1 MSENI
6 RVVVTGVSG
15 RMGQM
20 IVSGVLSST
29 KTRLVGALEREGH
42 DWIGKDL
49 GLVSG
54 LNPLGVEVSD
64 DPALVFKNADA
75 IVDFSAPKA
84 SVEFSKLA
92 AERGIVH
99 VIGTTGFNDQE
110 LALIEN
116 SGKKAKIIRAGNMSL
131 GVNLLVQL
139 TKKVAATLDNDFDI
153 EIIETHHNKKVDAP
167 SGTAIML
174 GDAAADGRQ
183 VALSKVRDSGRDGI
197 TAVRNKGDIG
207 FVSVRGGDVV
217 GEHDVLF
224 AAAGERIVL
233 RHIATDRAIFVRG
246 ALKAVEWGI
255 LQAPGEY
262 SMEDVLGL

>member
-54 LNPLGVEVSD
+54 LNTLGVEVSD
-64 DPALVFKNADA
+64 DPASVFKDTDA
-75 IVDFSAPKA
+75 IIDFSAPKA

-139 TKKVAATLDNDFDI
+139 TKKVAATLDLRASHLLHSFLPSLFRLSPAT
-153 EIIETHHNKKVDAP
+153 ETPRTAFLVHNEPP
-167 SGTAIML
+167 S
-174 GDAAADGRQ
+174 R
-183 VALSKVRDSGRDGI
+183 
-197 TAVRNKGDIG
+197 
-207 FVSVRGGDVV
+207 
-217 GEHDVLF
+217 
-224 AAAGERIVL
+224 RIPQPMEC
-233 RHIATDRAIFVRG
+233 DRAI
-246 ALKAVEWGI
+246 K
-255 LQAPGEY
+255 
-262 SMEDVLGL
+262 

>member
-42 DWIGKDL
+42 DWIGQDL

-54 LNPLGVEVSD
+54 LNTLGVEVSD
-64 DPALVFKNADA
+64 DPASVFKDADA

-116 SGKKAKIIRAGNMSL
+116 SGKKAKIIRAIPLPPISL
-131 GVNLLVQL
+131 
-139 TKKVAATLDNDFDI
+139 KKGPIPIFPP
-153 EIIETHHNKKVDAP
+153 NKKVKFFFNNL
-167 SGTAIML
+167 GTTIEL
-174 GDAAADGRQ
+174 
-183 VALSKVRDSGRDGI
+183 
-197 TAVRNKGDIG
+197 RN
-207 FVSVRGGDVV
+207 
-217 GEHDVLF
+217 E
-224 AAAGERIVL
+224 
-233 RHIATDRAIFVRG
+233 
-246 ALKAVEWGI
+246 
-255 LQAPGEY
+255 
-262 SMEDVLGL
+262 

>member
-20 IVSGVLSST
+20 IVSGVLSSK

-42 DWIGKDL
+42 EWIGKDL

-54 LNPLGVEVSD
+54 LQSLGVEVSD
-64 DPALVFKNADA
+64 DPASVFKNADA
-75 IVDFSAPKA
+75 IIDFSAPKA

-116 SGKKAKIIRAGNMSL
+116 FGKKAKIIRAGNMSL

-139 TKKVAATLDNDFDI
+139 TKKVAATLDSDFDI
-153 EIIETHHNKKVDAP
+153 EIIETHHNKKVCLLYT
-167 SGTAIML
+167 S
-174 GDAAADGRQ
+174 DAAD
-183 VALSKVRDSGRDGI
+183 
-197 TAVRNKGDIG
+197 
-207 FVSVRGGDVV
+207 
-217 GEHDVLF
+217 E
-224 AAAGERIVL
+224 
-233 RHIATDRAIFVRG
+233 
-246 ALKAVEWGI
+246 
-255 LQAPGEY
+255 
-262 SMEDVLGL
+262 